1 MAGLTA
7 VGYFLL
13 SLLFTIVIFS
23 LWLRIA
29 IRFFRISAIN
39 PFSQLIHAIT
49 DPLVKPLY
57 WIIKNPLQ
65 PGQKYD
71 WIAFGVLIL
80 VEFLK

>member
-29 IRFFRISAIN
+29 
-39 PFSQLIHAIT
+39 
-49 DPLVKPLY
+49 
-57 WIIKNPLQ
+57 
-65 PGQKYD
+65 
-71 WIAFGVLIL
+71 
-80 VEFLK
+80 

>member
-29 IRFFRISAIN
+29 IRFFR
-39 PFSQLIHAIT
+39 
-49 DPLVKPLY
+49 
-57 WIIKNPLQ
+57 
-65 PGQKYD
+65 
-71 WIAFGVLIL
+71 
-80 VEFLK
+80 